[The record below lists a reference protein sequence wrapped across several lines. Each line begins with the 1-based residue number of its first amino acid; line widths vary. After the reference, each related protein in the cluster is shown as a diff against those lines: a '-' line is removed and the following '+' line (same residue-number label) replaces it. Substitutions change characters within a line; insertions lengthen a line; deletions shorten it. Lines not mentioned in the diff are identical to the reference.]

1 MRILLIIF
9 SVFFVVGC
17 GGSEKES
24 SKTENKK
31 TEDKD
36 KEVVVKSNDTY
47 ESLAEERVDLFRNI
61 VDLLE
66 SVKDEASATMAIYR
80 WKEINR
86 IGEDLES
93 RTEKLKAEG
102 EASDE
107 EMNRLMEMYND
118 EMMDLAFRMQTA
130 ITALLETEYGRRVV
144 EAMPD

>member
-47 ESLAEERVDLFRNI
+47 ESLAEERVALFRNI